1 MLAKLIGVNMKWGRA
16 GCIRRR
22 GNRRMMQW
30 ASETQIWAISWKLPL
45 PMIASQG
52 RYGWKIWSNEH
63 SLIKITITKMR
74 HFGACGA
81 CLKMVDN
88 KLIML
93 TREVKR
99 NWGLTIAFSLA
110 IMTRSFSISTT
121 IQSYRAHGYRMK
133 YFWHQQVHI
142 PSIGVIRG
150 YMNSLSHRWQ
160 SICKSMNNAT

>member
-1 MLAKLIGVNMKWGRA
+1 MKWGLA
-16 GCIRRR
+16 GCTQKR
-22 GNRRMMQW
+22 GNRRMMPW

-81 CLKMVDN
+81 CLKMVHN

-99 NWGLTIAFSLA
+99 NWGSTTAFSLA
-110 IMTRSFSISTT
+110 IMTRSFSTSTT
-121 IQSYRAHGYRMK
+121 TRNYKALRYGMK
-133 YFWHQQVHI
+133 YFWRRRVLR
-142 PSIGVIRG
+142 PSIGVNRG
-150 YMNSLSHRWQ
+150 FLNS
-160 SICKSMNNAT
+160 